1 MNYKKL
7 SIIMLALPFVLTACS
22 SGGARHIASGLNGE
36 TGKVAGIAQP
46 SASPSTEATPNS
58 SESPKSTDQP
68 KPAETSNQQNT
79 SNDNSTHQPTQNES
93 SQNSS
98 VTVQQDQP
106 AAPRTEEPRPTSATS
121 APSSTIKSGVTKEW
135 NDDDEIENV
144 KPGNVTSETPS
155 ATPSETP
162 TETPTETPSPGV
174 STGSVN

>member
-7 SIIMLALPFVLTACS
+7 SVIMLALPFVLTACS
-22 SGGARHIASGLNGE
+22 SGGARHVASGLNGE
-36 TGKVAGIAQP
+36 TGKVAGIVQP
-46 SASPSTEATPNS
+46 SASPSTEATPDV
-58 SESPKSTDQP
+58 SESAKPTEQL

-79 SNDNSTHQPTQNES
+79 QNDNSNRQSTQNES

-106 AAPRTEEPRPTSATS
+106 AAPRTEEPRPTS

-155 ATPSETP
+155 ATPSA
-162 TETPTETPSPGV
+162 TPTETPSSGI

>member
-7 SIIMLALPFVLTACS
+7 SVIMLALPFVLTACS
-22 SGGARHIASGLNGE
+22 SGGARHVASGLNGDVS
-36 TGKVAGIAQP
+36 KAAGIAQP
-46 SASPSTEATPNS
+46 SASPSTEVTPDV
-58 SESPKSTDQP
+58 SESAKPTEQP

-79 SNDNSTHQPTQNES
+79 RNDNSTHRPTQNES

-106 AAPRTEEPRPTSATS
+106 AAPRTGEPRPTS